1 MTDPASNPDPTPIE
15 ARDRTGLSGLLGRYF
30 LVIAFFG
37 LIGFF
42 SLLRPESFFTA
53 NNFSGLFVN
62 QIVVVF
68 AAVGLI
74 GPLIVGE
81 LDMSI
86 GYVVGFG
93 QAVVVALMTMAG
105 LAPVP
110 AIVLSLTACLALGIL
125 NGILVV
131 RFQINSLIA
140 TLAVGNVLYG
150 IVLWFTGGTIL
161 FQNVPAWFL
170 TISGSSLLGLPMPIW
185 YGLALVILVEIVL
198 QFLPLGRRLYAIG
211 GNRRAALLTGIRV
224 PGLIIGAFGFSALLS
239 GVGGVIIASRLGSA
253 QPELGPSFLMPAI
266 ASAFLGATTIR
277 PGRFNALGTAVAV
290 YAVAVIVTGLQQIGV
305 PFWVENVV
313 YGTALATGVGLS
325 GRLTRMREEAARRSQ
340 LRALKEGR
348 LAARTPESSALKEI
362 I

>member
-1 MTDPASNPDPTPIE
+1 MSNVISNLDSPPIGPRNS
-15 ARDRTGLSGLLGRYF
+15 ARLLGLLGRYF
-30 LVIAFFG
+30 LVVAFFG

-74 GPLIVGE
+74 APLIVGE
-81 LDMSI
+81 LDMSV
-86 GYVVGFG
+86 GYLVGFG

-105 LAPVP
+105 LPP
-110 AIVLSLTACLALGIL
+110 LTAIMLSLAACLAVGIL

-131 RFQINSLIA
+131 RFKINSLIA

-150 IVLWFTGGTIL
+150 VVLWFTGGTIL
-161 FQNVPAWFL
+161 FQNVPPSFL
-170 TISGSSLLGLPMPIW
+170 EISGQSLLGLPTPIW
-185 YGLALVILVEIVL
+185 YGIALVILVEIVL
-198 QFLPLGRRLYAIG
+198 QFLPLGRRMYAIG

-224 PGLIIGAFGFSALLS
+224 PILIVGAFGFSALLS
-239 GVGGVIIASRLGSA
+239 GVGGIIIASRLGSA

-266 ASAFLGATTIR
+266 ASAFLGATTLR
-277 PGRFNALGTAVAV
+277 PGRYNALGTAVAV

-305 PFWVENVV
+305 PFWAENIV
-313 YGTALATGVGLS
+313 YGVALATGVGLS
-325 GRLTRMREEAARRSQ
+325 GRLTRMREEEARRNQ

-348 LAARTPESSALKEI
+348 N
-362 I
+362 

>member
-1 MTDPASNPDPTPIE
+1 MSELTSNLETPTIRPLFTV
-15 ARDRTGLSGLLGRYF
+15 ALGLLGRYF
-30 LVIAFFG
+30 LVVFFFA
-37 LIGFF
+37 LIVVF
-42 SLLRPESFFTA
+42 SAVRPDSFLTL

-68 AAVGLI
+68 AAVALI

-81 LDMSI
+81 LDMSV

-93 QAVVVALMTMAG
+93 QAVAVALMTM
-105 LAPVP
+105 LHLPVV
-110 AIVLSLTACLALGIL
+110 AALALTLLACGLVGVL

-131 RFQINSLIA
+131 RFEINSLIA

-161 FQNVPAWFL
+161 FQNVPALFL
-170 TISGSSLLGLPMPIW
+170 AISGQSFLSVPMPIW
-185 YGLALVILVEIVL
+185 YGVALVVAVEVATE
-198 QFLPLGRRLYAIG
+198 FLPVGRRMYAIG

-224 PGLIIGAFGFSALLS
+224 PHLIVASFAMSALLC
-239 GVGGVIIASRLGSA
+239 GVAGIIIASRLGSA
-253 QPELGPSFLMPAI
+253 QPELGPSFLMPAF

-277 PGRFNALGTAVAV
+277 PGRYNALGTAVAV
-290 YAVAVIVTGLQQIGV
+290 YTVAVIVTGLQQLGV
-305 PFWVENVV
+305 PFWVENIV

-325 GRLTRMREEAARRSQ
+325 RRLTRMREDEARRQQ

-348 LAARTPESSALKEI
+348 A
-362 I
+362 

>member
-1 MTDPASNPDPTPIE
+1 M
-15 ARDRTGLSGLLGRYF
+15 LGRYF
-30 LVIAFFG
+30 LVVAFFG

-42 SLLRPESFFTA
+42 SLLRPASFFTV

-74 GPLIVGE
+74 APLIVGE
-81 LDMSI
+81 LDMSV

-93 QAVVVALMTMAG
+93 QAVVVALMTLAG
-105 LAPVP
+105 MSPLP
-110 AIVLSLTACLALGIL
+110 AIILSLAACLALGIL

-131 RFQINSLIA
+131 RFEINSLIA

-150 IVLWFTGGTIL
+150 VVLWFTGGTIL
-161 FQNVPAWFL
+161 FQNVPASFL
-170 TISGSSLLGLPMPIW
+170 EISGRSLLGLPMPIW
-185 YGLALVILVEIVL
+185 YGIALVILVEIVL
-198 QFLPLGRRLYAIG
+198 QFLPLGRRMYAIG

-224 PGLIIGAFGFSALLS
+224 PILVVGAFGFSALLS
-239 GVGGVIIASRLGSA
+239 GLGGIIIASRLGSA

-277 PGRFNALGTAVAV
+277 PGRYNALGTAVAV
-290 YAVAVIVTGLQQIGV
+290 YAVAVIVTGLQQVGV
-305 PFWVENVV
+305 PFWAENIV
-313 YGTALATGVGLS
+313 YGTALALGVGLS
-325 GRLTRMREEAARRSQ
+325 GRLTRMREEQARRNQ

-348 LAARTPESSALKEI
+348 N
-362 I
+362 

>member
-1 MTDPASNPDPTPIE
+1 MNDAVSNLDSPPIGPQNL
-15 ARDRTGLSGLLGRYF
+15 ARLLSLLGRYF
-30 LVIAFFG
+30 LVVALFG

-42 SLLRPESFFTA
+42 SLLRPGSFFTA
-53 NNFSGLFVN
+53 NNFTGLFVN

-74 GPLIVGE
+74 APLIVGE
-81 LDMSI
+81 LDLSV

-93 QAVVVALMTMAG
+93 QAVVVALMTIVG
-105 LAPVP
+105 LSPLL
-110 AIVLSLTACLALGIL
+110 AITLSLIACLALGIL

-131 RFQINSLIA
+131 RFKINSLIA

-161 FQNVPAWFL
+161 FQNVPAGFL
-170 TISGSSLLGLPMPIW
+170 AIAGRSLLGLPLPIW
-185 YGLALVILVEIVL
+185 YGIALVIAVEIVL

-224 PGLIIGAFGFSALLS
+224 PGLIVGTFGFSALLS
-239 GVGGVIIASRLGSA
+239 GVGGIIIASRLGSA
-253 QPELGPSFLMPAI
+253 QPELGPSFLMPVI
-266 ASAFLGATTIR
+266 AAAFLGATTIR
-277 PGRFNALGTAVAV
+277 PGRYNALGTAVAV
-290 YAVAVIVTGLQQIGV
+290 YVVAVIVTGLQQIGV
-305 PFWVENVV
+305 PFWAESIV

-325 GRLTRMREEAARRSQ
+325 GRLTRMREEEARRNQ

-348 LAARTPESSALKEI
+348 S
-362 I
+362 